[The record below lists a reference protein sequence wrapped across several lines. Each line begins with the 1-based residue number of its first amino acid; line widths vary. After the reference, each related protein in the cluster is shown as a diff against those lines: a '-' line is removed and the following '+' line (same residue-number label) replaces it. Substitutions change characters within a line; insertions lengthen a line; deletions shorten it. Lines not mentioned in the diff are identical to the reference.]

1 MLKRSLF
8 VSVLLSSLGLAASLG
23 QSLQSMNSQKL
34 HPAFQQIVAGE
45 TAGSVLNVTKSGPQG
60 LAKEGETLYDAII
73 TTTNADAVRG
83 IGIHINSVVGKFATA
98 VVNRQDLLKLA
109 QLNEVDYIDP
119 GSTNHPMLDLS
130 VPETGA
136 NLLQGG
142 FLKST
147 RYTGKGVIVVIY
159 DTGIDWRHLDFR
171 DPTDTTKS
179 RILAIWDQTIFPTTG
194 ESFPSGFS
202 YGVEYS
208 KQQIEAELKGNPPG
222 FVRERDIAGHGTHV
236 AGIAAGNGASYFR
249 RYTGMAPEADI
260 IVIKGGDDTFSES
273 RMIDGLTYA
282 ANKSTGSGEPVVVN
296 WSIGGHSGPHDGT
309 RPYELQVN
317 DFVRTEGRVVA
328 ISAGNEGA
336 DIMHTSGTLSQAGST
351 TISVTVPTYT
361 PTAGTDNDKFELDVW
376 LRNNATLTATVTSPS
391 NITYSINSSQGS
403 GTASNAADGTIDL
416 FNQVSGINNNRTVQ
430 LVVHDRSSNVP
441 KSGVWTLTLSSPSAA
456 ADFDA
461 WLSSASVG
469 SATATIFNGNS
480 NKTVAMPATAEGAIS
495 VSSYVT
501 KWSWTAFDG
510 NGWTYSNTVNRTS
523 DISDFSS
530 IGPTADGRQ
539 KPDIAAPGQGIVS
552 SFSSTFSAPDN
563 SDIMPGRQDYL
574 TQGTSMSAPHVAG
587 AAALL
592 LQISPSLDASQI
604 KSLLTSTAATDTY
617 TGSVPNTRWGYGKMD
632 VLKAAVKAINPQA
645 VLQKQTLAYDNDG
658 TNQVLSPFLTG
669 STKYAVRFT
678 PGITGQLTGMQVSL
692 TTSPNR
698 PLQGVGP
705 LVCEVWSNVSG
716 SVGGVPGSK
725 LGNTVLQPFARL
737 SVGTNNYIDMT
748 SAGVT
753 VTAGQDYHLVIA
765 VANPQDTVK
774 VRMDA
779 VLPLTNRSSY
789 YDGTSAKWINLVATN
804 SAANF
809 QQNLRIRAMV
819 TSVSGL
825 VSVEPQVS
833 VPNKFKL
840 GQNYPNPFNPT
851 TTIRYSVPV
860 QTRVRLRVFDLIGRE
875 VASLVDEEEVSG
887 NYVVTWHGTDNN
899 GKPLASGVY
908 FYKLEGSGQQIT
920 KKMVL
925 LK

>member
-1 MLKRSLF
+1 
-8 VSVLLSSLGLAASLG
+8 
-23 QSLQSMNSQKL
+23 
-34 HPAFQQIVAGE
+34 
-45 TAGSVLNVTKSGPQG
+45 
-60 LAKEGETLYDAII
+60 
-73 TTTNADAVRG
+73 
-83 IGIHINSVVGKFATA
+83 
-98 VVNRQDLLKLA
+98 
-109 QLNEVDYIDP
+109 
-119 GSTNHPMLDLS
+119 
-130 VPETGA
+130 
-136 NLLQGG
+136 
-142 FLKST
+142 
-147 RYTGKGVIVVIY
+147 
-159 DTGIDWRHLDFR
+159 
-171 DPTDTTKS
+171 
-179 RILAIWDQTIFPTTG
+179 
-194 ESFPSGFS
+194 
-202 YGVEYS
+202 
-208 KQQIEAELKGNPPG
+208 LKGNPPG